1 MTGVNLQQT
10 FKYKYTLKQICHCE
24 EQRDD
29 AIWSV
34 LTRLLHYVRN
44 DTFGKR
50 KIETGNTKMVLIA
63 THHGRLPRS
72 PKGKLAMTDVKP
84 QQTIK
89 YKNEHVIKRSL
100 RRGDLLS
107 S

>member
-34 LTRLLHYVRN
+34 LTRLLRYARN
-44 DTFGKR
+44 DRAT
-50 KIETGNTKMVLIA
+50 TKKKNLEC
-63 THHGRLPRS
+63 G
-72 PKGKLAMTDVKP
+72 DVF
-84 QQTIK
+84 
-89 YKNEHVIKRSL
+89 
-100 RRGDLLS
+100 
-107 S
+107 

>member
-44 DTFGKR
+44 DTTVG
-50 KIETGNTKMVLIA
+50 GDCHV
-63 THHGRLPRS
+63 RLKANS
-72 PKGKLAMTDVKP
+72 
-84 QQTIK
+84 Q
-89 YKNEHVIKRSL
+89 
-100 RRGDLLS
+100 
-107 S
+107 

>member
-34 LTRLLHYVRN
+34 LTRLLHCVRN
-44 DTFGKR
+44 DRTIGGDCFA
-50 KIETGNTKMVLIA
+50 M
-63 THHGRLPRS
+63 
-72 PKGKLAMTDVKP
+72 LAMTGPLDE
-84 QQTIK
+84 IA
-89 YKNEHVIKRSL
+89 SL
-100 RRGDLLS
+100 RS
-107 S
+107 Q